1 MADAKLSTLTELAA
15 TPASDDEL
23 YIRDISE
30 AAAEESKRITVANL
44 SLAVS
49 PSSSGSYSGN
59 DTDNRAITH
68 SLGKT
73 PKIVFIHRAS
83 KGLLTIIAGIAV
95 VFNVNQSGN
104 QYSGAVTALDS
115 TNFYV
120 GDAAPDYSS
129 SGNGTGN
136 TYYWVAIG

>member
-1 MADAKLSTLTELAA
+1 MADAKLSSLTELAA

-23 YIRDISE
+23 YIRDVSE
-30 AAAEESKRITVANL
+30 AAADESKRITVANL

-73 PKIVFIHRAS
+73 PKIVFIYSAS
-83 KGLLTIIAGIAV
+83 KGTMSIMAGIAK
-95 VFNVNQSGN
+95 VFNVNGSGS
-104 QYSGAVTALDS
+104 QYSGAVTAMDS

-120 GDAAPDYSS
+120 GDSAPDYPSS
-129 SGNGTGN
+129 ANGTGS